1 MKQHLLSHVARA
13 ALMTYGLSFSLCA
26 ATPAMAQTS
35 PTAAADTTSWPEIV
49 VVAQK
54 RKERAQDISATITAI
69 SADTLAKSHITQAGD
84 IVSLVPNLHS
94 TNTTGDST
102 PLFSLRGISMSD
114 YSLNQDGPI
123 ATYYNEVYKG
133 NPALLGLGFFD
144 VDHLEVLSGPQGT
157 LYGKN
162 TTGGAVNLIMRAPTF
177 DTNGYAS
184 VGYGNYNALSG
195 AAAINTAITKTLAV
209 RVAVTGDLAD
219 GWFKNVTP
227 GQPDFDSK
235 RDWGARVSL
244 LYQPSSQFSALLRL
258 EETLQTPY
266 NYGIYAQPG
275 PGGEGASVYTDTS
288 LIYARPAS
296 LGNWQ
301 TQSYNDGRRRNL
313 TQSASLTLNY
323 DFDNGL
329 ALTSITSYDYGN
341 LVIPEHTSGAPN
353 NSIAIWYYDTA
364 KQFTQDLRLTTKW
377 SKPWNF
383 ILGAYYNREMVWNA
397 NRFQLFT
404 DLAPVSDASCIANA
418 YSADCVVQNQ
428 FDQLKHS
435 YALYSDGNW
444 KIGNFVL
451 RGGLRYTWDDGR
463 QYNFNSIVYG
473 PTGNALYNNI
483 PGTGTSNLDATVAQ
497 SFSTSRLTGKLGLD
511 YTVNRNVHFYGT
523 WSTGYRGNSFNAQA
537 FFLPAEFNQARPE
550 TISAFELGE
559 KGQFF
564 NRRLTVNLA
573 GFYYRYHDQQFIS
586 VNPTTAAQT
595 LVNLDRSHIYGAEGQ
610 VSLRINDM
618 LSLHSN
624 VGWLSAKVDSGV
636 VDGLDVSGNALI
648 NAPHFSFD
656 GGIDWTLVEGNFG
669 TISAH
674 PSLSHVSSQFFD
686 IHNKSFLTQNGYEL
700 FDGHIDWVSPD
711 KAWTFTVWG
720 KNIANRFYFTSRYD
734 LETGSAF
741 NFIYNHIGAPRT
753 FGFTLS
759 RKF

>member
-1 MKQHLLSHVARA
+1 MTAQLLRQVGRA
-13 ALMTYGLSFSLCA
+13 ALITAGIGA
-26 ATPAMAQTS
+26 AVPAIAQS
-35 PTAAADTTSWPEIV
+35 AAPQPAAGAAPEIV
-49 VVAQK
+49 VTAQK
-54 RKERAQDISATITAI
+54 RKERAQDIPATITAI
-69 SADTLAKSHITQAGD
+69 SADTLAKRHVTEASD

-123 ATYYNEVYKG
+123 ATYYDEVYKG

-144 VDHLEVLSGPQGT
+144 LDHLEVLSGPQGT

-162 TTGGAVNLIMRAPTF
+162 TTGGAVNLISRAPTF
-177 DTNGYAS
+177 DTNGYAT
-184 VGYGNYNALSG
+184 VGYGNYNAFTG
-195 AAAINTAITKTLAV
+195 TAAFNTALTKTLAL
-209 RVAVTGDLAD
+209 RVAVTGDVAD
-219 GWFKNVTP
+219 GWYKNVTP

-235 RDWGARVSL
+235 RDWGVRASL
-244 LYQPSSQFSALLRL
+244 LYKPNSQFSALLRVQ
-258 EETLQTPY
+258 ETFQDPY

-275 PGGEGASVYTDTS
+275 PGGEGVGVYSDPS
-288 LIYARPAS
+288 LVYQRPAS

-329 ALTSITSYDYGN
+329 ALTSITSYDYGD
-341 LVIPEHTSGAPN
+341 LIIPEHTSGAPN

-397 NRFQLFT
+397 NRFQMFT
-404 DLAPVSDASCIANA
+404 DLAPVSDASCVANA
-418 YSADCVVQNQ
+418 YSADCVVENQ

-444 KIGNFVL
+444 KIGPLTL
-451 RGGLRYTWDDGR
+451 RGGLRYTWDDGK

-473 PTGNALYNNI
+473 PSGAALYNNI
-483 PGTGTSNLDATVAQ
+483 PGTGTSDINATVAQ

-511 YTVNRNVHFYGT
+511 YAVNRDIRFYGT

-550 TISAFELGE
+550 TISAFEIGE

-564 NRRLTVNLA
+564 NRHLTVNLA
-573 GFYYRYHDQQFIS
+573 AFHYRYHDQQFIS

-595 LVNLDRSHIYGAEGQ
+595 LVNLDRSHITGAEAQ
-610 VSLRINDM
+610 MTWWVNDR
-618 LSLHSN
+618 LSFHTNL
-624 VGWLSAKVDSGV
+624 GWLDAKVDSGV
-636 VDGLDVSGNALI
+636 VDGLDVSGNQLI

-656 GGIDWTLVEGNFG
+656 GGFDWTVLEGNFG
-669 TISAH
+669 AISLH
-674 PSLSHVSSQFFD
+674 PALSHVSSQFFD
-686 IHNKSFLTQNGYEL
+686 IHNKPFLNQNGYEM

-711 KAWTFTVWG
+711 KAWTLSVWG
-720 KNIANRFYFTSRYD
+720 KNIGNRFYFTSRYD

-753 FGFTLS
+753 YGFTLT

>member
-1 MKQHLLSHVARA
+1 MNKDLLRHASRA
-13 ALMTYGLSFSLCA
+13 AMMICGLGTA
-26 ATPAMAQTS
+26 MPALAQTA
-35 PTAAADTTSWPEIV
+35 PAPAADTATGPEIL

-54 RKERAQDISATITAI
+54 RKERAQDIPGTIVAI
-69 SADTLAKSHITQAGD
+69 SAETLARAHVTQAGD

-94 TNTTGDST
+94 SNTTGDST

-162 TTGGAVNLIMRAPTF
+162 TTGGAVNLIDRAPTF
-177 DTNGYAS
+177 DTNGYAT
-184 VGYGNYNALSG
+184 VGFGNYNAFTGS
-195 AAAINTAITKTLAV
+195 AAFNTALSPTLAL
-209 RVAVTGDLAD
+209 RVAVTGDVAD
-219 GWFKNVTP
+219 GWFKDVTP
-227 GQPDFDSK
+227 GQPAFDSK

-244 LYQPSSQFSALLRL
+244 LYKPNSQFSALLRL
-258 EETLQTPY
+258 EQTFQDPY

-275 PGGEGASVYTDTS
+275 PGGEGASVYAAGS
-288 LIYARPAS
+288 PLIYARPAS

-313 TQSASLTLNY
+313 TQSASLTMNY

-329 ALTSITSYDYGN
+329 ALTSITSYDYGD

-364 KQFTQDLRLTTKW
+364 RQFTQDVRLTTKW
-377 SKPWNF
+377 SRPWNF

-404 DLAPVSDASCIANA
+404 DLPPVSDASCAANA
-418 YSADCVVQNQ
+418 YSADCIVQNQ
-428 FDQLKHS
+428 FNQLKHS

-444 KIGNFVL
+444 RLGNVVL
-451 RGGLRYTWDDGR
+451 RAGLRYTWDDGR

-473 PTGNALYNNI
+473 PTGDPLYNNI
-483 PGTGTSNLDATVAQ
+483 PGTGTSNLGATAAQ
-497 SFSTSRLTGKLGLD
+497 SFSTSRLTGKLGID
-511 YTVNRNVHFYGT
+511 YIVDRNVHFYGT

-537 FFLPAEFNQARPE
+537 FFLPQEFNQALPE
-550 TISAFELGE
+550 TISAFEAGE

-564 NRRLTVNLA
+564 NRHLTVNLA

-586 VNPTTAAQT
+586 VDPTTAAQT
-595 LVNLDRSHIYGAEGQ
+595 LVNLDRSHIYGAESQ
-610 VSLRINDM
+610 IALWINDK

-624 VGWLSAKVDSGV
+624 LGWLSAKVDQGV
-636 VDGLDVSGNALI
+636 VDGLNVSGNQLI

-656 GGIDWTLVEGNFG
+656 GGIDWTVAEGNFG
-669 TISAH
+669 AISLH

-686 IHNKSFLTQNGYEL
+686 IHNKAFLTQNGYEL

-711 KAWTFTVWG
+711 KQWTLTVWG

-741 NFIYNHIGAPRT
+741 NFVYNHIGAPRT